1 MILTSTL
8 VRPSGWTGYFGA
20 CAYQSVCFVAQDFGA
35 RWSSTEPSAH
45 LHISYR
51 GNLRISRYS
60 AFIVL
65 SPYSELALPSSC
77 P

>member
-1 MILTSTL
+1 MIPTPAL
-8 VRPSGWTGYFGA
+8 VRPSGWTGYIGA
-20 CAYQSVCFVAQDFGA
+20 CAYQSVCFVAQELAAG
-35 RWSSTEPSAH
+35 WSSTEPSAH

-65 SPYSELALPSSC
+65 SP
-77 P
+77 